1 MGLSQ
6 DITLPRFVVF
16 EGVDGSG
23 KTSLF
28 RKLVKYYKLFNKEVP
43 LYADSFPGSLPGT
56 LGEWV
61 YRFHHKKMT
70 DGLHPKN
77 IAPSALQLLHVA
89 AHVDTI
95 LTRITPVLADNGL
108 IILDRYWW
116 STYAYSRDN
125 LNVDES
131 WSLVSFERMLW
142 DKLPQPTIIYL
153 TRQASLKPGELDP
166 TMHARLNTYYREVLT
181 AEIDTG
187 LRVHELSNNGSLE
200 NAWEALLNILQLPYS
215 EAEVV

>member
-1 MGLSQ
+1 MDLPQ
-6 DITLPRFVVF
+6 DIIFPRFVVF

-28 RKLVKYYKLFNKEVP
+28 RRLERYYKFFIKETPLF
-43 LYADSFPGSLPGT
+43 ADSFPGSLPGT

-61 YRFHHKKMT
+61 YRFHHTKTT

-77 IAPSALQLLHVA
+77 IAPPALQLLHVA
-89 AHVDTI
+89 AHVDAI
-95 LTRITPVLADNGL
+95 LTRITPIMTVDGY

-125 LNVDES
+125 LTVDET

-142 DKLPQPTIIYL
+142 DKLPQPIIIYI

-166 TMHARLNTYYREVLT
+166 IKHERLNAYYKEVLAT
-181 AEIDTG
+181 EKDAGI
-187 LRVHELSNNGSLE
+187 RVHELSNNDSLE
-200 NAWEALLNILQLPYS
+200 NAWEALLDILQLPYYD
-215 EAEVV
+215 AEVI

>member
-1 MGLSQ
+1 MDLPE

-28 RKLVKYYKLFNKEVP
+28 RRLVKYYKLFINEAP
-43 LYADSFPGSLPGT
+43 LYADSFPGSFPGT

-61 YRFHHKKMT
+61 YRFHHKKT
-70 DGLHPKN
+70 TNGLHPKD
-77 IAPSALQLLHVA
+77 IASPALQLLHVA
-89 AHVDTI
+89 AHVDAI
-95 LTRITPVLADNGL
+95 LARITPVMTDNGH

-125 LNVDES
+125 LTVDET

-142 DKLPQPTIIYL
+142 DKLPQPIIIYV

-166 TMHARLNTYYREVLT
+166 IKHARLSTYYKEVLM
-181 AEIDTG
+181 AEKDAGIH
-187 LRVHELSNNGSLE
+187 VHELSNNGSLE
-200 NAWEALLNILQLPYS
+200 NAWEALLGILQLPYYGT
-215 EAEVV
+215 EVI